1 MRSVSPS
8 CDAAAAGSP
17 STPSTQP
24 MPPMLAAKPDEAC
37 KRWRLTA
44 GCDFTPRAFM
54 LHLGASLLAL
64 LLVTCTLAVLGNTV
78 AAVICGINALLLVAG
93 GMFYA
98 VHVADGE
105 QVLLYEDR
113 LVVLLHRGL
122 RTRSYSF
129 NPCWAHFECGRG
141 DDAGYYWL
149 RCGDVRLPLGHH
161 LAPVPRCMAV
171 AEITTA
177 LLDCH
182 QWEQPER
189 LRAPAAT

>member
-17 STPSTQP
+17 PTPPVPS
-24 MPPMLAAKPDEAC
+24 ARSDEAC
-37 KRWRLTA
+37 QRWRLTA

-54 LHLGASLLAL
+54 LHLCATSLAL
-64 LLVTCTLAVLGNTV
+64 LVVTSTLAVLGNTV
-78 AAVICGINALLLVAG
+78 AAIICGASALLLFAS
-93 GMFYA
+93 GMVYA

-113 LVVLLHRGL
+113 LVVLLYRGL

-149 RCGDVRLPLGHH
+149 RCGEVRLPLGHH
-161 LAPVPRCMAV
+161 LAPVARCMAV

-177 LLDCH
+177 LLACH
-182 QWEQPER
+182 QWNR
-189 LRAPAAT
+189 G